1 MDVTNAFSEQ
11 DGALVGLVDRLRTG
25 KNEITVTRG
34 TSSTVLARQKL
45 TNYPITGPIF
55 SGPHQEFFVCNTIQA
70 GLGEPLVDNQN
81 GDGFRVQNP
90 DGSTAGWSLDCSANT
105 RVDYQYRTTGG
116 SFAAMP
122 SDGSRP
128 SNMAQ
133 TTLSDG
139 RTVDYIVRRERGHG
153 QPLHLLVRDA
163 GALRRRPGRRAAR
176 HLALEQA
183 R

>member
-1 MDVTNAFSEQ
+1 MVSSHQNQVSGGDALISVTSKTEPLHTLHVKRNGMDVTNAFSEQ

-45 TNYPITGPIF
+45 TNYPNTGPIF

-90 DGSTAGWSLDCSANT
+90 DGSTAGWSLNCSANT

-133 TTLSDG
+133 TTL
-139 RTVDYIVRRERGHG
+139 T
-153 QPLHLLVRDA
+153 
-163 GALRRRPGRRAAR
+163 RRPHRRLHRAP
-176 HLALEQA
+176 
-183 R
+183 